1 MDTEELKESG
11 NAPQS
16 TNQTSLDELQTN
28 DWYMNTKIWI
38 RGNDKSGYAAG
49 IGDYRITDIYEET
62 SQVKE
67 LLNRRHWDVIINLI
81 AAMIEA
87 HQQHEEAKIQAA
99 YEKWQ
104 KDNKIPTD
112 DQLST
117 NTVGNSIDEK
127 AAHNRFEKI
136 KDQLSDYDN

>member
-1 MDTEELKESG
+1 MDTEDLKESG

-28 DWYMNTKIWI
+28 DWYMNTKIWV

-87 HQQHEEAKIQAA
+87 HQQHEETKIQAA

-104 KDNKIPTD
+104 KDNKIV
-112 DQLST
+112 T
-117 NTVGNSIDEK
+117 NEPNFHHEHTE
-127 AAHNRFEKI
+127 AAKQFNEEQKI
-136 KDQLSDYDN
+136 KDQLSDYNN